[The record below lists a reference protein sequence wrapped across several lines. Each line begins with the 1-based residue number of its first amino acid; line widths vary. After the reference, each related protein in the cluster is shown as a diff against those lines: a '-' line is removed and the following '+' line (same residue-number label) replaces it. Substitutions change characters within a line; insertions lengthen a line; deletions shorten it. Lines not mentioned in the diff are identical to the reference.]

1 MCCQSEVNSNTFP
14 VLDLPPSNTGGEDIT
29 KTAFDFWKN
38 GQDREEIMLEDL
50 EMSLSASAFNNN
62 CE

>member
-1 MCCQSEVNSNTFP
+1 MCYQSEVNSNTFP
-14 VLDLPPSNTGGEDIT
+14 VLDLPPSNIGGEDIT
-29 KTAFDFWKN
+29 KTAFDFWAN